1 MKHGMGV
8 MYKELSKSKG
18 SEHREL
24 FFWHVCRYKLTV
36 TLLVLFADKDQLQL
50 QLHTATPIASTATA
64 ATTAATLS
72 RSQRSAPNSDQ

>member
-8 MYKELSKSKG
+8 IYKELSKSKG

-24 FFWHVCRYKLTV
+24 FFWQVCRYRLTA
-36 TLLVLFADKDQLQL
+36 TLLFLFADKDQLQL
-50 QLHTATPIASTATA
+50 HTATPITPTATA
-64 ATTAATLS
+64 ATTAATVS